1 MSLLNNK
8 LREVLEAMESGIH
21 HDYAHAASM
30 IRIELERLLMIEEE
44 SFKLEED
51 KEAVV
56 SVYSEIM
63 GLIDRRK
70 EGSETAEEI
79 RSHVEQ
85 ADALASELSRIDEMN

>member
-1 MSLLNNK
+1 
-8 LREVLEAMESGIH
+8 
-21 HDYAHAASM
+21 
-30 IRIELERLLMIEEE
+30 MIEEE

-63 GLIDRRK
+63 VLIDRSK
-70 EGSETAEEI
+70 EGGESAEEI

-85 ADALASELSRIDEMN
+85 AEALASELSRIDEMS